1 MTRQHGRGEPE
12 TLHSGSD
19 METQAKHHLVAGC
32 LRAAA
37 ESGMTDNQIFEKG
50 EIPLRTVKRL
60 TAKMQ
65 AGEPLRP
72 AC

>member
-1 MTRQHGRGEPE
+1 
-12 TLHSGSD
+12 
-19 METQAKHHLVAGC
+19 METQVQHHLVAGC

-37 ESGMTDNQIFEKG
+37 ESGMTDKQIFEKG
-50 EIPLRTVKRL
+50 EIPLRSVNRL

-65 AGEPLRP
+65 AGEPIRP